1 MAVTQAPIA
10 EHRPD
15 PSELGESPAAG
26 WRAISEEAACQGYKT
41 GHMRWVLAIGFSL
54 AGIALAAVAILS

>member
-1 MAVTQAPIA
+1 MAVAPVPLA
-10 EHRPD
+10 EHRPASPD
-15 PSELGESPAAG
+15 LGESTAG
-26 WRAISEEAACQGYKT
+26 WRTITEEAACQGYKT